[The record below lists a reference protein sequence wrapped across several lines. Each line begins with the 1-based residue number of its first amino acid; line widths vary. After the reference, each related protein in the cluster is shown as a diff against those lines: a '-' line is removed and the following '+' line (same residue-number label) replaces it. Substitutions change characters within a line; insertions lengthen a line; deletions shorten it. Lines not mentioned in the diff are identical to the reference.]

1 MNKERAAQLAE
12 KNELK
17 EKDKVCLSFEFYLII
32 VCQLYEEVMASMMKK
47 EYEKAMEL
55 EIQKEKEKYE
65 QSVQYQQQLHHQ
77 LNEQV

>member
-32 VCQLYEEVMASMMKK
+32 VC
-47 EYEKAMEL
+47 
-55 EIQKEKEKYE
+55 
-65 QSVQYQQQLHHQ
+65 
-77 LNEQV
+77 